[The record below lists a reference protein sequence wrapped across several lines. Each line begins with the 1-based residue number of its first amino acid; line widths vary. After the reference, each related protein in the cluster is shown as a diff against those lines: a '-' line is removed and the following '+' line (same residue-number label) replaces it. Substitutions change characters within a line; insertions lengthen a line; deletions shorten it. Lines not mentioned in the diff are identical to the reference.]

1 MPNIFNESKIKMAY
15 VKNLISP
22 FKKHL
27 KIFKIIL
34 LVVFFVTILS
44 GCGEKS
50 ENTSAVTS
58 ETNINNSAISF
69 TDDDGKEI
77 NMDKPAERIISL
89 YSAHT
94 ENLYY
99 LGVGDKLIGGYK
111 TCTYPPEAA
120 FLDMFDYNGDPEAII
135 AANPDLVL
143 IRPFVRRK
151 SPDYINVLENAG
163 INVVSL
169 YPDKLEEFDEYI
181 NKLALITGSEE
192 KATVLLANFH
202 EELDNIRK
210 VTSNI
215 PEKQTI
221 FFESTETNVRTVTPD
236 SMAGLAID
244 IAGGENIAKNSPPI
258 ENGSSIAEFGEEKV
272 LNNADKID
280 VYISQRGS
288 MNSGASKQGIS
299 ERAGFDTIKA
309 IKDNRFFTINE
320 KLISSPTFRYV
331 KGVREIARYLYPDVI
346 NDISEYKNDKI
357 ATRRDFANILFK
369 QKNLP
374 LFIPSSSSY
383 YKTKQKGHIFGL
395 FEDINWQDKDFDSIE
410 TSVEYG
416 YIEGIKENDKE
427 YFKPDNNITRDELA
441 QTIFVMGN
449 FSSSDKN
456 TPIADISQGKHQQ
469 IIQILVDN
477 DVFQLNN
484 GKFEPNRNVTN
495 NEILKALSTIK

>member
-1 MPNIFNESKIKMAY
+1 MP
-15 VKNLISP
+15 
-22 FKKHL
+22 
-27 KIFKIIL
+27 KIFFVIFFAI
-34 LVVFFVTILS
+34 VFS
-44 GCGEKS
+44 GCGT
-50 ENTSAVTS
+50 ENSKTS
-58 ETNINNSAISF
+58 EATAEINLKNSIISF

-99 LGVGDKLIGGYK
+99 LGVGNKVIGGYK

-151 SPDYINVLENAG
+151 SPDYVSALENAG

-169 YPDKLEEFDEYI
+169 YPDKLEEFDNYI

-192 KATVLLANFH
+192 KASILLTDFH
-202 EELDNIRK
+202 KELDSIK
-210 VTSNI
+210 KITSGI
-215 PEKQTI
+215 SEKQTI
-221 FFESTETNVRTVTPD
+221 FFESTETNIRTVTPN

-244 IAGGENIAKNSPPI
+244 FAGGENIAKNSSPI
-258 ENGSSIAEFGEEKV
+258 EAGSSIAEFGEEKI
-272 LNNADKID
+272 LLNADKID

-299 ERAGFDTIKA
+299 ERPGFDTIKA
-309 IKDNRFFTINE
+309 IKNNRFFTINE

-331 KGVREIARYLYPDVI
+331 KGVREIARYLYPDII
-346 NDISEYKNDKI
+346 NDISEYKNDNPS
-357 ATRRDFANILFK
+357 TRRDFANILFK
-369 QKNLP
+369 VKNLP

-383 YKTKQKGHIFGL
+383 YKTERKGHTFGL
-395 FEDINWQDKDFDSIE
+395 FEDINWQDRDFDSIE
-410 TSVEYG
+410 TSVEHG
-416 YIEGIKENDKE
+416 YIEEIKENGKE
-427 YFKPDNNITRDELA
+427 YFKPDANVTRDELA

-449 FSSSDKN
+449 FTSNNKNIPISDI
-456 TPIADISQGKHQQ
+456 TESKHQQ
-469 IIQILVDN
+469 IVQTLVDN
-477 DVFQLNN
+477 DVFKLNN
-484 GKFEPNRNVTN
+484 GKFEPNRVVTN
-495 NEILKALSTIK
+495 NEILKILFEL